1 MYEGVITGA
10 DICKWLVQ
18 CQYKFA
24 QDSAEACI
32 IGQELVGCGLLI
44 PVCCGYED
52 FGYDD
57 DEVRLLGYLLVWYI
71 HKLVFG
77 CLIKWYEVFVCG

>member
-1 MYEGVITGA
+1 MFTGA

-32 IGQELVGCGLLI
+32 IGQELVACGLLV
-44 PVCCGYED
+44 PVCCGYEEE
-52 FGYDD
+52 DD
-57 DEVRLLGYLLVWYI
+57 DEV
-71 HKLVFG
+71 G
-77 CLIKWYEVFVCG
+77 CVGFCQLCWDGCVTIIIQ